1 MLNESLTLDTYQID
15 SLKKLSISSLPFETC
30 ALLIGEKF
38 GNENIVKNILP
49 LNNYV
54 QSSIA
59 FIIEPDELF
68 DAYQKSKKMN
78 LDVISIFHSHP
89 TNPYPSETDKIYML
103 LNPVIWIIYSTMYD
117 TFKSFITDK
126 RNEIREVQINLFK
139 D

>member
-49 LNNYV
+49 LNNSV

-117 TFKSFITDK
+117 AFKSFITDK